1 MILLTNHRLRV
12 EISEPGER
20 PNDTFRFD
28 RAGFISDVTLDGD
41 THFGA
46 NEPMNLRHLS
56 SGGRGFCCEFSGDF
70 ATGAQVGDY
79 FPKLGVGLI
88 KQDSDLGY
96 QFAHKYDEV
105 IPYPVTV
112 TQTETSATFFTEAVP
127 CMGIAAEVE
136 KTIRIEDNVL
146 ILEATITNV
155 GEKAFETEEYC
166 HNFLSIDGMAISP
179 DYRLDLPDMNDL
191 GQERLDGFGGYDHN
205 NFIADGKAIAFE
217 KCETDV
223 SLSVLSTDK
232 ASLGETFTWKLS
244 HKGAQA
250 SVTGID
256 HVKPTSLLL
265 WATDHIVSPEIIQ
278 TICLAPGQSHTWS
291 RRWIFEANPRW

>member
-1 MILLTNHRLRV
+1 MIYLTNNRLRV
-12 EISEPGER
+12 EIAEPGER

-28 RAGFISDVTLDGD
+28 RAGFISEVVLDGD

-56 SGGRGFCCEFSGDF
+56 SGGRGLCCEFSGDF
-70 ATGAQVGDY
+70 SEGAEIGDY

-105 IPYPVTV
+105 VPFPVHYTS
-112 TQTETSATFFTEAVP
+112 TETSTTFVTEPVE
-127 CMGIAAEVE
+127 CLGIAAEVK

-146 ILEATITNV
+146 ILEATIKNV
-155 GEKAFETEEYC
+155 GKKAIVTEEYC

-179 DYRLDLPDMNDL
+179 DYRLELPNMNDL
-191 GQERLDGFGGYDHN
+191 GQERLEGFGGYDHN
-205 NFIADGKAIAFE
+205 NFIADGKAIRFD

-223 SLSVLSTDK
+223 SLSVLSTDR
-232 ASLGETFTWKLS
+232 ADLGETFTWQLL
-244 HKGAQA
+244 HQGAKA

-256 HVKPTSLLL
+256 AVKPTGLLL

-278 TICLAPGQSHTWS
+278 TISIAPGESHSWT
-291 RRWIFEANPRW
+291 RRWVFEAEPRW

>member
-1 MILLTNHRLRV
+1 MIVLTNNRLRV

-28 RAGFISDVTLDGD
+28 RAGFISEVTLDGD
-41 THFGA
+41 THFCA

-56 SGGRGFCCEFSGDF
+56 SGGRGLCCEFSGDF
-70 ATGAQVGDY
+70 SSGAAVCEF

-105 IPYPVTV
+105 EPYPVTMKH
-112 TQTETSATFFTEAVP
+112 TQTSASFVTKAVP
-127 CMGIAAEVE
+127 CRGIAATMG
-136 KTIRIEDNVL
+136 KTISIEENRVTL
-146 ILEATITNV
+146 KASITNV
-155 GEKAFETEEYC
+155 GDKVIETEEYC

-179 DYRLDLPDMNDL
+179 DYRLELPDMPDL
-191 GQERLDGFGGYDHN
+191 GHQGLEGFGGYDHN
-205 NFIADGKAIAFE
+205 NFVADGKAIAF
-217 KCETDV
+217 KQCETEV
-223 SLSVLSTDK
+223 SLSVLPIPKTDK
-232 ASLGETFTWKLS
+232 TTFTWTLL
-244 HKGAQA
+244 HKGAKA

-256 HVKPTSLLL
+256 EVQPTSLLL

-278 TICLAPGQSHTWS
+278 KITVAPGQSFSWK
-291 RRWIFEANPRW
+291 RCWIFEAEPRW

>member
-1 MILLTNHRLRV
+1 MILLTNDRLRV

-28 RAGFISDVTLDGD
+28 RAGFISEVTLDGD

-56 SGGRGFCCEFSGDF
+56 SGGRGLCCEFSGDF
-70 ATGAQVGDY
+70 SAIAAVGDY

-88 KQDSDLGY
+88 RQDSDLGY
-96 QFAHKYDEV
+96 QFAHKYEDV
-105 IPYPVTV
+105 VPYPVQVSHTA
-112 TQTETSATFFTEAVP
+112 TSASFVTEAVP
-127 CMGIAAEVE
+127 CLGIAAEVK
-136 KTIRIEDNVL
+136 KTIRIEENRL
-146 ILEATITNV
+146 ILEGEITNLGDRV
-155 GEKAFETEEYC
+155 IETEEYC

-179 DYRLDLPDMNDL
+179 DYRLELPDMPDL
-191 GQERLDGFGGYDHN
+191 GAERLQGFGGYDHN
-205 NFIADGKAIAFE
+205 NFIADGKAIRFD

-223 SLSVLSTDK
+223 SLSVLSIEKYDK
-232 ASLGETFTWKLS
+232 DSFTWKLL
-244 HKGAQA
+244 HKGAKA

-256 HVKPTSLLL
+256 EVKPTSLLL

-278 TICLAPGQSHTWS
+278 TIRLEPGQSFSWKRT
-291 RRWIFEANPRW
+291 WIFEADSRW

>member
-1 MILLTNHRLRV
+1 MILLTNNRLRV

-56 SGGRGFCCEFSGDF
+56 SGGRGLCCEFSGDF
-70 ATGAQVGDY
+70 SAGAAIGDY

-88 KQDSDLGY
+88 KQDSELGY
-96 QFAHKYDEV
+96 QFAHKYEDV
-105 IPYPVTV
+105 VPYPVRYSH
-112 TQTETSATFFTEAVP
+112 TETSAEFVTEAVT
-127 CMGIAAEVE
+127 CLGIAAEVK

-146 ILEATITNV
+146 ILDATITNC
-155 GEKAFETEEYC
+155 GEKTIETEEYC

-179 DYRLDLPDMNDL
+179 DYRLELPDMYDL
-191 GQERLDGFGGYDHN
+191 GHERLEGWGGYDHN
-205 NFIADGKAIAFE
+205 NFIADGKAIRFD

-223 SLSVLSTDK
+223 SLSILSTEGI
-232 ASLGETFTWKLS
+232 AEQETFTWKLL
-244 HKGAQA
+244 HKGAKA

-256 HVKPTSLLL
+256 SVKPTGLLL

-278 TICLAPGQSHTWS
+278 TITIAPGESYSWS
-291 RRWIFEANPRW
+291 RRWVFEAEPRW

>member
-1 MILLTNHRLRV
+1 MIVLTNDRLRV

-28 RAGFISDVTLDGD
+28 RAGFISEVTLDGD
-41 THFGA
+41 THFCA

-56 SGGRGFCCEFSGDF
+56 SGGRGLCCEFSGDF
-70 ATGAQVGDY
+70 SSGATVGEF

-105 IPYPVTV
+105 EPYPVTMKH
-112 TQTETSATFFTEAVP
+112 TQTSASFVTKAVP
-127 CMGIAAEVE
+127 CLGIAATIK
-136 KTIRIEDNVL
+136 KTIIIEENRVTL
-146 ILEATITNV
+146 KATITNV
-155 GEKAFETEEYC
+155 GDKVIETEEYC

-179 DYRLDLPDMNDL
+179 DYRLELPDMPDL
-191 GQERLDGFGGYDHN
+191 GQQGLEGFGGYDHN
-205 NFIADGKAIAFE
+205 NFVADGKAIAF
-217 KCETDV
+217 KQCETDV
-223 SLSVLSTDK
+223 SLSVLPIPKTDK
-232 ASLGETFTWKLS
+232 TTFTWTLL
-244 HKGAQA
+244 HKGAKA

-256 HVKPTSLLL
+256 EVQPTSLLL

-278 TICLAPGQSHTWS
+278 KITVAPGQSFNWKRS
-291 RRWIFEANPRW
+291 WIFEAEPRW